1 MNKTDFAHLVA
12 DKSGMKIYEIESVL
26 NAFCEAVGEVLAS
39 GDNVKLVGFGTFEM
53 VRRQATVGRN
63 PRNGQVV
70 KIPATN
76 VAKFK
81 PGKFMKETLNGVE

>member
-1 MNKTDFAHLVA
+1 MF
-12 DKSGMKIYEIESVL
+12 
-26 NAFCEAVGEVLAS
+26 FCDAVGEVLAG

-53 VRRQATVGRN
+53 VRREATVGRN
-63 PRNGQVV
+63 PRNGTVI

-81 PGKFMKETLNGVE
+81 PGNFLKETLNGVE